1 MGCLELNAALAC
13 STVTEPIRQES
24 RRLAGDFPPSC
35 ACRTTVLAQILTTQ
49 RPNRPSL
56 AALAGLAR
64 CKPWS
69 WRGGVGEAG
78 DDLGEARTLA
88 LPESSR
94 TNADDR
100 LSLDPLGRVEG
111 GDGIVEGSHVA
122 DVCSHSSVT
131 SPPDNL
137 TQLGAIGYDDEVNRP
152 AVSGPRLGRAGD
164 SHQRSSASNHA
175 RRPLRDVAA

>member
-1 MGCLELNAALAC
+1 MGCLDLMAGLNC
-13 STVTEPIRQES
+13 STVAEPIRQES

-122 DVCSHSSVT
+122 DVCAQST
-131 SPPDNL
+131 IP
-137 TQLGAIGYDDEVNRP
+137 G
-152 AVSGPRLGRAGD
+152 
-164 SHQRSSASNHA
+164 
-175 RRPLRDVAA
+175 PLRDLSQLRA

>member
-1 MGCLELNAALAC
+1 MGCLELNAALAY

-35 ACRTTVLAQILTTQ
+35 ACRTTVLARILIAQ

-69 WRGGVGEAG
+69 WRGGVGEA
-78 DDLGEARTLA
+78 DDDPRGGQKEPLA

-100 LSLDPLGRVEG
+100 LSL
-111 GDGIVEGSHVA
+111 
-122 DVCSHSSVT
+122 
-131 SPPDNL
+131 
-137 TQLGAIGYDDEVNRP
+137 
-152 AVSGPRLGRAGD
+152 
-164 SHQRSSASNHA
+164 
-175 RRPLRDVAA
+175 

>member
-69 WRGGVGEAG
+69 WRGGV
-78 DDLGEARTLA
+78 DQM
-88 LPESSR
+88 P
-94 TNADDR
+94 
-100 LSLDPLGRVEG
+100 V
-111 GDGIVEGSHVA
+111 
-122 DVCSHSSVT
+122 
-131 SPPDNL
+131 
-137 TQLGAIGYDDEVNRP
+137 
-152 AVSGPRLGRAGD
+152 GPRSRRRAVI
-164 SHQRSSASNHA
+164 RSLASGVVI
-175 RRPLRDVAA
+175 VAPGQSRMASCWV